1 MLLIF
6 YSVSVKKYL
15 NIEVKMGIIRKIF
28 NKFTDEIIA
37 IAIII
42 YLISVFVIYALGTIY
57 VLIIAGFIA
66 ISPMIVQW
74 IIEPVTLLIKKARKR
89 ILGNDSS
96 LSGN

>member
-1 MLLIF
+1 
-6 YSVSVKKYL
+6 
-15 NIEVKMGIIRKIF
+15 MGIIRKIF

-42 YLISVFVIYALGTIY
+42 FLISVFVIYALGTIY

>member
-42 YLISVFVIYALGTIY
+42 FLISVFVIYALGTIY